1 MKSGIKMSQRDDE
14 NDDAIS
20 ILLGREDLTEW
31 ENTFLENIQ
40 DKDSLTP
47 TQQEKLDEI
56 WARKMEM

>member
-1 MKSGIKMSQRDDE
+1 MSQRDDE